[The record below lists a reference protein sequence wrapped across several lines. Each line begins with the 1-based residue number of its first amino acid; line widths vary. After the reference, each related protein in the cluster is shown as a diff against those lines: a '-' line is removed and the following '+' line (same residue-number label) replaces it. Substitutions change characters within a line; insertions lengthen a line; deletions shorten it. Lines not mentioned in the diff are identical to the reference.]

1 MLLIITSVFIG
12 IAVAFLFQAVIIVII
27 IYSFVLNIKHSDEE
41 CVSFVIIINYDIE
54 PIFVLLLFI
63 YVLSC

>member
-1 MLLIITSVFIG
+1 M
-12 IAVAFLFQAVIIVII
+12 AFLFQAVIIVII